1 MRELKRKLRAIIKG
15 LKKKYEPQHEKM
27 SKAIMFKLE
36 HDEDF
41 MNAQTVLLYYSMPD
55 EVDTHGLVEEYASKK
70 RILLPVIAGNDLEL
84 HIFTGKLQVGEF
96 GIMEPV
102 GPLFDDFEKI
112 DLVVVPGMAF
122 SRMGH
127 RMGRGK
133 GFYDRLLPKLP
144 NAKKVGI
151 CFPYQVMRY
160 VPTYITDVQMDKVI
174 SL

>member
-1 MRELKRKLRAIIKG
+1 MRELKKKLRGIIRA
-15 LKKKYEPQHEKM
+15 LKKKYEPQHENM
-27 SKAIMFKLE
+27 SKALMLKLE

-41 MNAQTVLLYYSMPD
+41 IQAQTVLLYYSMQD
-55 EVDTHGLVEEYASKK
+55 EVDTHSLVEKYASKK
-70 RILLPVIAGNDLEL
+70 RILLPVVVNNDLEL
-84 HIFTGKLQVGEF
+84 HLFTGELRVGEF

-102 GPLFDDFEKI
+102 GPLFEDYEQI

-122 SRMGH
+122 SKAGH

-144 NAKKVGI
+144 HAKKVGL
-151 CFPYQVMRY
+151 CFPYQVVKY
-160 VPTYITDVQMDKVI
+160 VPTYVTDVRMDKVI